1 MRAVRIG
8 IGIVAWAGLCSVAT
22 FLPPVAAAAPDSQSE
37 APRIAPRI
45 LLVVEGEPGA
55 LFRRLQAELE
65 QLGFSVRAEQQ
76 GGTSLAERAG
86 RVGAN
91 AAIRVPRSR
100 NAVEVW
106 VADPEGDTSI
116 LKEVIIAKERPKRG
130 GADDAVIATR
140 AVELLRAS
148 FLEIHLE
155 MPELPP
161 PEAPASSPSGT
172 DGGEAPDAGAPPVS
186 DAGGVPP
193 ARTGA
198 PAPRAPAPR
207 TPSLPPADSG
217 RQQSPLGNG
226 SELRLVGV
234 VAGSASPGGV
244 PADGHLG
251 LGLSLDFSPH
261 WSASGLVLTPSV
273 FSQLDGNE
281 GSAVIHMSLG
291 LLELAWTGGT
301 RLEPVLGAGAGV
313 AWLITEGEAASGFQA
328 QADGGLVGLGALRA
342 GLGWQLSDSVRA
354 ALDGRVGVTTSRV
367 AVRFDNREVAEWGR
381 PLLLLSAGVEVR
393 LD

>member
-1 MRAVRIG
+1 MRGVRI
-8 IGIVAWAGLCSVAT
+8 IVGLLGLMGLCAGLT
-22 FLPPVAAAAPDSQSE
+22 LPAIDAEAAPAPAAD

-65 QLGFSVRAEQQ
+65 QLGFNVRAEQQ

-91 AAIRVPRSR
+91 AAIRVPRAR

-106 VADPEGDTSI
+106 VADPEGDASV
-116 LKEVIIAKERPKRG
+116 LKEVIVTQEPKKG

-155 MPELPP
+155 MPEPAPAEPP
-161 PEAPASSPSGT
+161 PADLS
-172 DGGEAPDAGAPPVS
+172 DAGAGS
-186 DAGGVPP
+186 TGGAAEDAGPTDVAPS
-193 ARTGA
+193 ASA
-198 PAPRAPAPR
+198 PAPQVPPSAKPVPAATPR
-207 TPSLPPADSG
+207 DSSRQLLPLDHG
-217 RQQSPLGNG
+217 K
-226 SELRLVGV
+226 ELRLVGV

-244 PADGHLG
+244 PADGHIG
-251 LGLSLDFSPH
+251 LGLTLDFSRH
-261 WSASGLVLTPSV
+261 VAATGMLLTPSL
-273 FSQLDGNE
+273 FSQLSGSE
-281 GSAVIHMSLG
+281 GSASVHMSLG

-313 AWLITEGEAASGFQA
+313 AWLITSGDPSAGFEAQSDAGVVP
-328 QADGGLVGLGALRA
+328 VGLLRA
-342 GLGWQLSDSVRA
+342 GLGWQLSDTLRA
-354 ALDGRVGVTTSRV
+354 ALDGRVGATASRV
-367 AVRFDNREVAEWGR
+367 RVRFDSREVAEWGR
-381 PLLLLSAGVEVR
+381 PLVLLSAGIEVR